1 MGRIA
6 APYAIRGWIKVQPFT
21 EYLDSL
27 LDYPVWRLGK
37 KTGWQEY
44 RVLDARIH
52 SNSLIA
58 QLEGVND
65 RSQAEA
71 LQGLEIAVARD
82 ELPEAEEDE
91 YYWDDLIGLDVVN
104 LDGVNLGKV
113 AGLLETGA
121 HDVLKV
127 EEGERQRLIPFTE
140 PIVVEVDLKAGRIK
154 VDWGADY

>member
-1 MGRIA
+1 MGRVA

-82 ELPEAEEDE
+82 ELPEAEEGE

-113 AGLLETGA
+113 TGLLETGA
-121 HDVLKV
+121 HDVLEV
-127 EEGERQRLIPFTE
+127 EGERPRLIPFTE

>member
-71 LQGLEIAVARD
+71 LQGLEIAVARG

>member
-37 KTGWQEY
+37 QTGWQEY

-82 ELPEAEEDE
+82 ELPEAEADE
-91 YYWDDLIGLDVVN
+91 YYWDDLIGLNVVN
-104 LDGVNLGKV
+104 LEGVNLGKV
-113 AGLLETGA
+113 AGILETGA

-127 EEGERQRLIPFTE
+127 SGERERLIPFTE

>member
-37 KTGWQEY
+37 QTGWQEY

-82 ELPEAEEDE
+82 ELPEAEADE

-104 LDGVNLGKV
+104 LEGVNLGKV
-113 AGLLETGA
+113 AGILETGA

-127 EEGERQRLIPFTE
+127 SGERERLIPFTE